1 MEPTIHTTLDYFLR
15 ILYEVFDTPPKRH
28 IVACAMFNTFMD
40 TFKKKLLMLLEDAEQ
55 FVLWVVAVLLDGKRI
70 GLNRLNPMWENKRE
84 WPNVTKEYRS
94 IHHLVLEVR

>member
-28 IVACAMFNTFMD
+28 IAACAMFNTFMH
-40 TFKKKLLMLLEDAEQ
+40 TFRKKLLMLLEDAEQ